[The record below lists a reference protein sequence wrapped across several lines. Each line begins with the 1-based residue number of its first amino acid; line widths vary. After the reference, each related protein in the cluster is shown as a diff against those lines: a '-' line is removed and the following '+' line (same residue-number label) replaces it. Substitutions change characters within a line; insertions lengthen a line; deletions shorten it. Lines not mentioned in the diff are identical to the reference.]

1 MHRQITCAN
10 VLCLFGGPAL
20 IDLYTAPT
28 PNGWKVSVALEEL
41 ELSYEPHVVDLS
53 KGEQHKREFLALN
66 PNGRIPVITDR
77 DTGITVFESG
87 AILLYLAEKAG
98 RLLPSDPAGRYRVM
112 QWLMFQ
118 MAGIG
123 PMQGQA
129 VVFVRYFP
137 EEVPAAVD
145 RYCTETRRLYEV
157 LDHQLGETEYLAGDF
172 SIADIANWSWVRSYY
187 WARVPV
193 EGLTNLK
200 RWMDAVAE
208 RPGSRRGVEVPPSP
222 GKASAVKESGQA
234 MTTT

>member
-1 MHRQITCAN
+1 M
-10 VLCLFGGPAL
+10 

-41 ELSYEPHVVDLS
+41 ELPYQTHVVNLA
-53 KGEQHKREFLALN
+53 KGEQHEPAFLARN

-87 AILLYLAEKAG
+87 SILMYLAEKAG
-98 RLLPSDPAGRYRVM
+98 RLFPTDLAGRYRVM

-137 EEVPAAVD
+137 EEVPAAVE
-145 RYCTETRRLYEV
+145 RYCNETRRLYEV
-157 LDHQLGETEYLAGDF
+157 LDRQLGETEYLAGDY

-193 EGLTNLK
+193 EGLDNLQ
-200 RWMDAVAE
+200 RWMNAIAE
-208 RPGSRRGVEVPPSP
+208 RPASIRGVEVPPSP
-222 GKASAVKESGQA
+222 GKADAVKESGRA

>member
-1 MHRQITCAN
+1 M
-10 VLCLFGGPAL
+10 
-20 IDLYTAPT
+20 IDLYTSPT

-41 ELSYEPHVVDLS
+41 ELPYEPHVIDLS
-53 KGEQHKREFLALN
+53 KGEQHTPEFLAMN
-66 PNGRIPVITDR
+66 PNGRIPVITDC
-77 DTGITVFESG
+77 DTGLTVFESG

-98 RLLPSDPAGRYRVM
+98 RLLPTDTAGRYRVM

-145 RYCTETRRLYEV
+145 RYCNETRRLYEV
-157 LDHQLGETEYLAGDF
+157 LDRQLAETEYLAGEF

-193 EGLTNLK
+193 EGLEHLQ
-200 RWMDAVAE
+200 RWMNAIAE
-208 RPGSRRGVEVPPSP
+208 RPASIRGVEVPPSP
-222 GKASAVKESGQA
+222 GKADAVKAGGRA
-234 MTTT
+234 MTTR

>member
-1 MHRQITCAN
+1 M
-10 VLCLFGGPAL
+10 

-41 ELSYEPHVVDLS
+41 ELPYPTHVVNLA
-53 KGEQHKREFLALN
+53 KGEQHEPAFLARN

-87 AILLYLAEKAG
+87 SILMYLAEKAG
-98 RLLPSDPAGRYRVM
+98 RLFPADLAGRYRVM

-137 EEVPAAVD
+137 EEVPAAVE
-145 RYCTETRRLYEV
+145 RYCNETRRLYEV
-157 LDHQLGETEYLAGDF
+157 LDRQLGETE
-172 SIADIANWSWVRSYY
+172 
-187 WARVPV
+187 
-193 EGLTNLK
+193 
-200 RWMDAVAE
+200 
-208 RPGSRRGVEVPPSP
+208 
-222 GKASAVKESGQA
+222 
-234 MTTT
+234 

>member
-1 MHRQITCAN
+1 M
-10 VLCLFGGPAL
+10 

-41 ELSYEPHVVDLS
+41 ELPYETHVVDLS
-53 KGEQHKREFLALN
+53 KGEQHEPAFLAKN

-87 AILLYLAEKAG
+87 AILIYLAEKAG
-98 RLLPSDPAGRYRVM
+98 RLLPSDTAGRYRVL

-137 EEVPAAVD
+137 EEVPAAVE
-145 RYCTETRRLYEV
+145 RYCNETRRLYEV
-157 LDHQLGETEYLAGDF
+157 LDRQLRETEYLAGEF

-193 EGLTNLK
+193 EGLDSLQ
-200 RWMDAVAE
+200 RWMNAIAE
-208 RPGSRRGVEVPPSP
+208 RPASIRGVEVPPSP
-222 GKASAVKESGQA
+222 GKADAVKASGRS

>member
-1 MHRQITCAN
+1 M
-10 VLCLFGGPAL
+10 

-41 ELSYEPHVVDLS
+41 ELPYETHLIDLA
-53 KGEQHKREFLALN
+53 KGDQHKREFLALN
-66 PNGRIPVITDR
+66 PNGRIPVIRDR
-77 DTGITVFESG
+77 DTEIAVFESG
-87 AILLYLAEKAG
+87 AILMYLAEKAG
-98 RLLPSDPAGRYRVM
+98 RLFPNDLAGRYRVM

-137 EEVPAAVD
+137 EEVPAAVE
-145 RYCTETRRLYEV
+145 RYCNETRRLYEV
-157 LDHQLGETEYLAGDF
+157 LNHQLGETEYLAGDF

-193 EGLTNLK
+193 EGLENLQ
-200 RWMDAVAE
+200 RWMNAIAE
-208 RPGSRRGVEVPPSP
+208 RPASIRGVEVPPSP
-222 GKASAVKESGQA
+222 GKADAVKASGQA

>member
-1 MHRQITCAN
+1 M
-10 VLCLFGGPAL
+10 

-41 ELSYEPHVVDLS
+41 ELPYKTHVVNLS
-53 KGEQHKREFLALN
+53 QGEQHTPEFLALN
-66 PNGRIPVITDR
+66 PNGRIPVVTDR
-77 DTGITVFESG
+77 DTGITIFESG
-87 AILLYLAEKAG
+87 AILMYLAEKAG
-98 RLLPSDPAGRYRVM
+98 RLFPTDLAGRYRVM

-137 EEVPAAVD
+137 EEVPAAVE
-145 RYCTETRRLYEV
+145 RYRNETRRLYEV
-157 LDHQLGETEYLAGDF
+157 LDHQLAETEYLAGDF

-193 EGLTNLK
+193 EGLDHLQ
-200 RWMDAVAE
+200 RWMTAIAE
-208 RPGSRRGVEVPPSP
+208 RPASLRGVEVPPSP
-222 GKASAVKESGQA
+222 GKADKVKASGAA